1 MRLLIAGGGT
11 GGHLFPGL
19 AVAESLRQ
27 QDAQA
32 AILFVGS
39 KFGIESTVLPRS
51 PFSFEAL
58 AIRGLRGRGA
68 RGLVEFLVQ
77 APVALLRSVSLVR
90 SFRPQVI
97 LGLGGYSSVP
107 VVVAAWWCGVPSVL
121 LEQNAHPGMANRS
134 LSRLARRVCTTF
146 PESARF
152 FPAGRSENT
161 GNPVRR
167 LGSQQQPSPEH
178 FTLFAFGGSQG
189 AHSINR
195 AMVDA
200 VRVLREQVA
209 HLKVLHQTGKA
220 DEDWVAGR
228 YREMQVDAQVHAFV
242 HDMGEAYGRADLIV
256 CRAGATTLAEITA
269 LGKAS
274 ILVPYPF
281 AADDHQRSN
290 AESLVSRNAAEL
302 ILDADLD
309 GETLARRIGDLEHD
323 RDRLARMAN
332 AAASLATP
340 RAAAHVLQVC
350 KRFAGETVSA

>member
-1 MRLLIAGGGT
+1 MIAGGGT

-19 AVAESLRQ
+19 AVAETLRERNPQ
-27 QDAQA
+27 S
-32 AILFVGS
+32 AILFIGS
-39 KFGIESTVLPRS
+39 KFGIEATVLPRS
-51 PFSFEAL
+51 SFSFQAL
-58 AIRGLRGRGA
+58 AIRGLRGRGV
-68 RGLVEFLVQ
+68 RGLAEFLTQ
-77 APVALLRSVSLVR
+77 APVAWLRSVSLVR
-90 SFRPQVI
+90 SFRPQVV

-134 LSRLARRVCTTF
+134 LARLARRVCTTF

-152 FPAGRSENT
+152 FPAGKSENT
-161 GNPVRR
+161 GNPVRQ
-167 LGSQQQPSPEH
+167 LGSQQQPLPEH

-189 AHSINR
+189 ARSINR

-200 VRVLREQVA
+200 VRLLREQVA

-220 DEDWVAGR
+220 DEDWVAGQ
-228 YREMQVDAQVHAFV
+228 YREMQVDAEVHGFV
-242 HDMGEAYGRADLIV
+242 HDMGDAYGRADLIV

-302 ILDADLD
+302 ILDAELD
-309 GETLARRIGDLEHD
+309 GKTLATRILDLA
-323 RDRLARMAN
+323 RDRERLTRMAR
-332 AAASLATP
+332 AAASLSTP
-340 RAAAHVLQVC
+340 QAAAHVLQVC
-350 KRFAGETVSA
+350 MRFAGETVLE